1 MWPGSTGK
9 TYRLIGKDYQPDG
22 TLRANLAVLMACLA
36 QSGIFVELQD
46 VTRFIQCYKLMR
58 QALWLVSAP
67 QLVQHT
73 GIQ

>member
-22 TLRANLAVLMACLA
+22 KLRANLAGLMACLA

-46 VTRFIQCYKLMR
+46 VTPCIQCYK
-58 QALWLVSAP
+58 
-67 QLVQHT
+67 
-73 GIQ
+73 